1 MYFWLKLNVD
11 CYFDLRLSTQMGE
24 RRNHLALSC
33 QVFNRILLCVHY
45 VSWVNV
51 RIKRTCSFLLWCH
64 SFAFCLYLPLGPGI
78 SCLFFLSFLYF
89 VPSSCLP
96 WLRYAPHLYALA
108 GIQFILISA
117 FNIKNF
123 QFNLMTLYSLFY
135 HVACPKSR
143 NATVDCTRLL
153 YT

>member
-1 MYFWLKLNVD
+1 MCHFILLYIFNENVLLVKIKRWLL
-11 CYFDLRLSTQMGE
+11 FRSTFINSMGE

-78 SCLFFLSFLYF
+78 SCLFFFVSFFYF

-108 GIQFILISA
+108 GIQFILIST

-135 HVACPKSR
+135 HMACPKK
-143 NATVDCTRLL
+143 
-153 YT
+153 